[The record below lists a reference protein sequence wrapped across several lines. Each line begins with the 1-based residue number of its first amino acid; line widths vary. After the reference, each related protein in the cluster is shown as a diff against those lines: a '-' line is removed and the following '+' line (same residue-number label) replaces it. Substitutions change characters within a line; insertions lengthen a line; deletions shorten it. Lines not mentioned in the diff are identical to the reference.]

1 MPDAARELHGPARRR
16 VHDRAPAHGLGED
29 PEEEPPEG
37 TATEVTD
44 EARRTLRRRNDPPHG
59 EPGLP
64 GPGLSES
71 SADAMMTPPPV
82 TPEEGTKMG
91 RNVTVLA
98 SAQLIT
104 WTMTLAWTLVVP
116 RALGPSG
123 LGTIMAAWSITG
135 ILGVVLGLGTR
146 NYLVRESVVRPESA
160 PGLIGTAL
168 VLRIVLSPLLIA
180 AA

>member
-1 MPDAARELHGPARRR
+1 
-16 VHDRAPAHGLGED
+16 
-29 PEEEPPEG
+29 
-37 TATEVTD
+37 
-44 EARRTLRRRNDPPHG
+44 
-59 EPGLP
+59 
-64 GPGLSES
+64 
-71 SADAMMTPPPV
+71 MMTPSPV

-146 NYLVRESVVRPESA
+146 NYLVRESVVRPGAA
-160 PGLIGTAL
+160 PQLIGTAL
-168 VLRIVLSPLLIA
+168 VLRVVLSPLLIA
-180 AA
+180 ASFAYGQIVGWDHDARIVLYLAAAATIFVQIAEPLQAGFQSTERMEYFA